1 MNISKYIQHRHN
13 LEQLNIGNINKSVYE
28 NISDNYTR
36 LLKVSEDNPSKLPVN
51 LGDKYILWFFVF
63 IGFLLSIIFSM
74 GYLDGEKKHLD
85 IIVYYFFVIVIPL
98 IILISSF
105 VYKIYKQIRKIKSN
119 FLNKLFE
126 WLFKKE
132 FFIKKKFFIKK
143 LILQDVIKISSSF
156 HFNIISI
163 SYSIF
168 SILWLIIFT
177 MFKGYTYIWD
187 SSWLTIKIM
196 KFSSK
201 ILEFIN
207 FNLVPNELNQG
218 LVKKFE
224 SSEENWLWFLIVL
237 TIVWIIIPKILLL
250 IFNKY
255 KVQKKL
261 NYSFVDNS
269 KSKHILK
276 YINPETST
284 GDENIEQN
292 QSKETNKVRTFSQI
306 IKFDL
311 SQSNITNFKTLL
323 LWHLTEEA
331 ILNMRNNLN
340 NTNIDLIVLKSA
352 RELNLENIRKES
364 SLLIII
370 NVDNTPQG
378 KFIRLLERVSEF
390 NVTIK
395 FIDEKGEFTNSNKNI
410 AEWSRF
416 LEENNIRIEV
426 INE

>member
-1 MNISKYIQHRHN
+1 MKISEYIQHRHN
-13 LEQLNIGNINKSVYE
+13 LEQLEIGTINKSKYE
-28 NISDNYTR
+28 NISDDYTI
-36 LLKVSEDNPSKLPVN
+36 LSKVSEDNPSKLPVN

-132 FFIKKKFFIKK
+132 FFNKK

>member
-1 MNISKYIQHRHN
+1 MDISKYIQHRHN

-132 FFIKKKFFIKK
+132 FFIKK

>member
-51 LGDKYILWFFVF
+51 FGDKYILWFFVF

-132 FFIKKKFFIKK
+132 FFINK

>member
-1 MNISKYIQHRHN
+1 M
-13 LEQLNIGNINKSVYE
+13 
-28 NISDNYTR
+28 
-36 LLKVSEDNPSKLPVN
+36 LKPRNCQ
-51 LGDKYILWFFVF
+51 
-63 IGFLLSIIFSM
+63 
-74 GYLDGEKKHLD
+74 
-85 IIVYYFFVIVIPL
+85 
-98 IILISSF
+98 
-105 VYKIYKQIRKIKSN
+105 KQA
-119 FLNKLFE
+119 
-126 WLFKKE
+126 
-132 FFIKKKFFIKK
+132 
-143 LILQDVIKISSSF
+143 
-156 HFNIISI
+156 
-163 SYSIF
+163 
-168 SILWLIIFT
+168 
-177 MFKGYTYIWD
+177 
-187 SSWLTIKIM
+187 
-196 KFSSK
+196 
-201 ILEFIN
+201 
-207 FNLVPNELNQG
+207 
-218 LVKKFE
+218 
-224 SSEENWLWFLIVL
+224 
-237 TIVWIIIPKILLL
+237 ILLL

>member
-132 FFIKKKFFIKK
+132 FFIKK

>member
-132 FFIKKKFFIKK
+132 FFIKKNFFIKK

>member
-1 MNISKYIQHRHN
+1 MKISEYIQHRHN
-13 LEQLNIGNINKSVYE
+13 LEQLDIGNINKSVYE

-132 FFIKKKFFIKK
+132 FFIKK

-416 LEENNIRIEV
+416 LEENNIMIEV

>member
-1 MNISKYIQHRHN
+1 M
-13 LEQLNIGNINKSVYE
+13 
-28 NISDNYTR
+28 
-36 LLKVSEDNPSKLPVN
+36 
-51 LGDKYILWFFVF
+51 
-63 IGFLLSIIFSM
+63 
-74 GYLDGEKKHLD
+74 
-85 IIVYYFFVIVIPL
+85 
-98 IILISSF
+98 
-105 VYKIYKQIRKIKSN
+105 
-119 FLNKLFE
+119 
-126 WLFKKE
+126 
-132 FFIKKKFFIKK
+132 
-143 LILQDVIKISSSF
+143 
-156 HFNIISI
+156 
-163 SYSIF
+163 
-168 SILWLIIFT
+168 
-177 MFKGYTYIWD
+177 
-187 SSWLTIKIM
+187 
-196 KFSSK
+196 
-201 ILEFIN
+201 
-207 FNLVPNELNQG
+207 
-218 LVKKFE
+218 
-224 SSEENWLWFLIVL
+224 
-237 TIVWIIIPKILLL
+237 WIIIPKILLL

-269 KSKHILK
+269 KSKHILE

-395 FIDEKGEFTNSNKNI
+395 FIDEKGEFTNSNKYI

-426 INE
+426 THE